1 MIRNKY
7 SISPSLKPHIIVT
20 FLCIAS
26 YIFSFSNIKAQDLNQ
41 KISVN
46 LKNTPISEVITK
58 ITELTQ
64 INFTYSSTLIPVD
77 TKITIKAKSKT
88 VKEVFDKIFTENGI
102 EYLIV
107 EKQIVLRPLKTEPV
121 QNPVLTKVSEKN
133 KHTIS
138 GYLKDQT
145 TGEILIGASVYAKG
159 TTMGTFTNSYG
170 FYSLTLPEN
179 KYDIAF
185 SFIGYKTVSQSVDLK
200 GDLSISSELETSN
213 FEIKAVEVVAEK
225 EDEKLISP
233 LSEMKL
239 NPRTIRQMTGF
250 VGDVDVIKS
259 LQSVPGIKAY
269 GDGST
274 LFYVRGGN
282 SDQNLILVDEAPI
295 YNPSHLFG
303 FFTAIAPDAIKDVE
317 AYKGDFPVNYGGR
330 LSSVIDIKTKDG
342 SMKST
347 LFSGSLGPFTSNITM
362 EGPFKKDKSSFFF
375 SGRRA
380 NMNWLTLT
388 NGKTL
393 KINFFDLN
401 SKFNFIAN
409 ENNRF
414 FISFYVGNDALS
426 RSLSTSKSSFGISWN
441 NVLGTIRWNHIYSS
455 KLFSNTTIYSSKY
468 NYYLYLS
475 KELSDYWNSSISNG
489 TIKTD
494 FTYYPN
500 ALNTVKY
507 GIELSSHASNPGN
520 VHFSDE
526 EIQHNAPVIP
536 RYNSG
541 EFDFYISNDQ
551 ILSDKLSVY
560 YGIRLPA
567 WRNRGQTS
575 VYYFNSDFQV
585 IDTLN
590 VSDDETYYTAF
601 CPEPRVNIKYSF
613 SRNSAIKASYNR
625 TTQFIQVL
633 SNSISP
639 FTSLEV
645 WVPCGPNIKPQK
657 CDQYSLGYAK
667 RLPGSKLNFSAE
679 GFYKNCMNQVDYE
692 DHANMLYNPLI
703 EGELRFGKSWSYGL
717 EFMLRKSEGKFTGW
731 IGYTYSRVFKKI
743 EGVNNGETFP
753 AFYDRPNDVC
763 INIAYNT
770 EKRWSFSANW
780 IYMTGGAITTP
791 TGFFYYNGY
800 SVPIYG
806 EKNNDRLPDYH
817 RLDLLAT
824 LKLNKPGSAK
834 KYQHSITFTIYNA
847 YAQVNPISVNFNK
860 IFDDNGNI
868 VVPSDHEGQNEIIP
882 TVISV
887 AGFIPSVSYN
897 FKF

>member
-1 MIRNKY
+1 MIQNKNRILRFLQPRIIAILLCFAFY
-7 SISPSLKPHIIVT
+7 IISFTNV
-20 FLCIAS
+20 
-26 YIFSFSNIKAQDLNQ
+26 KAQDLSQ

-64 INFTYSSTLIPVD
+64 INFTYSSTYIPVD
-77 TKITIKAKSKT
+77 TRITIKVKNKT

-121 QNPVLTKVSEKN
+121 QNPIVKNSSEKK

-138 GYLKDQT
+138 GYLKDMT
-145 TGEILIGASVYAKG
+145 SGEILIGASVYAKG
-159 TTMGTFTNSYG
+159 TTMGTFTNGYG
-170 FYSLTLPEN
+170 FYSLTLPEDR
-179 KYDIAF
+179 YEIVF
-185 SFIGYKTVSQSVDLK
+185 SFIGYKSVSQNIDLK
-200 GDLSISSELETSN
+200 DDFSISSHLETSN
-213 FEIKAVEVVAEK
+213 FEIKAVEIVAEK
-225 EDEKLISP
+225 EDEKRVSP

-239 NPRTIRQMTGF
+239 NPKTILQMPGF
-250 VGDVDVIKS
+250 VGDVDIIKS

-282 SDQNLILVDEAPI
+282 SDQNLILVDEVPI

-303 FFTAIAPDAIKDVE
+303 FFTALAPDAIKDVE
-317 AYKGDFPVNYGGR
+317 AFKGDFPANYGGR

-342 SMKST
+342 NMKEAV
-347 LFSGSLGPFTSNITM
+347 FAGSLGPFTSNLTA
-362 EGPFKKDKSSFFF
+362 EGPFRKDKSSFFVSF
-375 SGRRA
+375 RRA
-380 NMNWLTLT
+380 NMNWLSFT

-401 SKFNFIAN
+401 AKLNFIAN
-409 ENNRF
+409 QNNRIF
-414 FISFYVGNDALS
+414 ASFYIGNDAIS
-426 RSLSTSKSSFGISWN
+426 RSLSTSKNSFGISWN
-441 NVLGTIRWNHIYSS
+441 NVLGTVRWNHIYNK
-455 KLFSNTTIYSSKY
+455 KLFSNTTLYSSKY

-475 KELSDYWNSSISNG
+475 KEFSDYWNSSISNT

-494 FTYYPN
+494 FTFFAN
-500 ALNTVKY
+500 ALNTVKA
-507 GIELSSHASNPGN
+507 GIEISSHASNPGN
-520 VHFSDE
+520 VHFSDST
-526 EIQHNAPVIP
+526 IQAIVPVIP

-551 ILSDKLSVY
+551 TITDKISVY
-560 YGIRLPA
+560 YGVRLPV
-567 WRNRGQTS
+567 WKNTGETS
-575 VYYFNSDFQV
+575 VYYFNSLYQV
-585 IDTLN
+585 IDTLL
-590 VSDDETYYTAF
+590 VSDKETYYTTF
-601 CPEPRVNIKYSF
+601 SPEPRINIEYSF
-613 SRNSAIKASYNR
+613 SNNSAVKVSYTR

-633 SNSISP
+633 SNSVSP

-645 WVPCGPNIKPQK
+645 WVPCGPNIEPQK
-657 CDQYSLGYAK
+657 ADQYALGYAK
-667 RLPGSKLNFSAE
+667 RFPKAKLNFSAE
-679 GFYKNCMNQVDYE
+679 VFYKNFMNQVDYE

-717 EFMLRKSEGKFTGW
+717 ELMIRKQEGKFTGW

-743 EGVNNGETFP
+743 DGVNNGGTFP

-770 EKRWSFSANW
+770 GKHWSFSANW
-780 IYMTGGAITTP
+780 IYMTGGPITTP
-791 TGFFYYNGY
+791 VGFYYYNGY

-824 LKLNKPGSAK
+824 LKFNKPGSTK
-834 KYQHSITFTIYNA
+834 KFQHSLTFTIYNA
-847 YAQVNPISVNFNK
+847 YARENPISVCFNK
-860 IFDDNGNI
+860 IIDDNGNI
-868 VVPSDHEGQNEIIP
+868 VVPSNIDGQNEIIP
-882 TVISV
+882 TAISV
-887 AGFIPSVSYN
+887 AGFIPSISYN